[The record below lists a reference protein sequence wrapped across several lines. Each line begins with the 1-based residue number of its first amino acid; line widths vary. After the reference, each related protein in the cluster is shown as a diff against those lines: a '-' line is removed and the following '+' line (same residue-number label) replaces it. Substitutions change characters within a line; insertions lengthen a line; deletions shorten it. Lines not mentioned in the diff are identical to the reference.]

1 MIGKLLNN
9 LKKLCI
15 NLHSF
20 FNGVIDL
27 YINILETIG
36 NTPIVKLK
44 SNLFAKLEYF
54 NPFGSI
60 KDRAAFQ
67 MLKDAKKEG
76 FIEKGATVVEAT
88 SGNMGISIAAIGNV
102 MGYKTIIVMPE
113 NMSLRRK
120 ELLNEF
126 GAELV
131 LTDAEKG
138 MMGAV
143 ERANKI
149 KNEIQGSYMP
159 NQFENYS
166 GVWAHYLTTAPEI
179 DRQMDGKV
187 DVVVCG
193 IGTGA
198 TITGIA
204 NYFYG
209 KNVKV
214 IGVEPEKSPFLSE
227 GYSGIHNIQGI
238 GAGFRPQILN
248 LDLIDEIV
256 TVSDEEALFCA
267 KSLMNSDGLFG
278 GISSGAVYSA
288 ALKISQR
295 EEFIDKNIV
304 VIFADSWDRYL

>member
-1 MIGKLLNN
+1 M
-9 LKKLCI
+9 
-15 NLHSF
+15 
-20 FNGVIDL
+20 

-67 MLKDAKKEG
+67 MLKDAEKEG
-76 FIEKGATVVEAT
+76 FIENGATIVEAT

-113 NMSLRRK
+113 NMSLRRR
-120 ELLNEF
+120 ELINAF

-209 KNVKV
+209 KNVKI
-214 IGVEPEKSPFLSE
+214 IGVEPEKSPFLSK